1 MIVITGGTGTVGR
14 PLVDFLVHAGAEVRV
29 VTRHPDRV
37 RFPAG
42 VQVVAGDPRQPATLA
57 DALRSA
63 TALFLHPRAV
73 ADEAHVLVAV
83 ARELG
88 VRRVVALA
96 AANVDDDPATQPSR
110 VLGDRNREA
119 DDAAAT
125 SGLEWTSLRPTT
137 YAGNALISWGPQL
150 RAGDVVRQVHG
161 RFEESPIHE
170 HDLAEVAARAFLTD
184 DLLGRRP
191 VLTGPESLSQQR
203 MVAIIGEVLG
213 RPLKFEE
220 VPVEMGTRGML
231 QGGVPAPL
239 VDAVMR
245 RFAAHL
251 DRPQFPP
258 TDEVARIL
266 GRPPRSFAAW
276 VAENA
281 AAFAVAA

>member
-14 PLVDFLVHAGAEVRV
+14 PLVDFLVRAGADVRV
-29 VTRHPDRV
+29 VTRDPGRV

-42 VQVVAGDPRQPATLA
+42 VRVVAGDPRQPATLA

-63 TALFLHPRAV
+63 SALFLHPRAV

-96 AANVDDDPATQPSR
+96 AANVDDDPAHQPSR
-110 VLGDRNREA
+110 ELGDRNREA

-125 SGLEWTSLRPTT
+125 SGLEWTSLRPAT
-137 YAGNALISWGPQL
+137 YAGNALAAWGPQIA
-150 RAGDVVRQVHG
+150 AGDVVRHVHAG
-161 RFEESPIHE
+161 FEESPIHE
-170 HDLAEVAARAFLTD
+170 HDLAEVAAHALLTD

-191 VLTGPESLSQQR
+191 VLTGPESLSHQR

-213 RPLKFEE
+213 RPLRFEE
-220 VPVEMGTRGML
+220 VPADVAARGML
-231 QGGVPAPL
+231 QRGFPEPFVRAL
-239 VDAVMR
+239 MA

-266 GRPPRSFAAW
+266 GRPPRGFADW
-276 VAENA
+276 VADNA
-281 AAFAVAA
+281 AAFRAAA